1 MIRYKKLGYV
11 ELNVS
16 DIEKSRKF
24 YEDIVGLEF
33 VGKRSDGAVMFRCD
47 DEDSRSV
54 ILHQKQPAG
63 FKSVGWQLENGS
75 QFELLHRRLREANVP
90 YEELGPAQC
99 DLRQATR
106 VTRTMEPHSRAAL
119 EFFTTDARRP
129 DKPFATTHTKIQRLG
144 HVVWSVPKEAESIA
158 FFRDVLNFRESDSIG
173 EIMTFMRP
181 FPSPFHHGIGVGKG
195 PKGVIHHLNFMVS
208 EIDDIGKAQNRMKKH
223 DVPIVFGPG
232 RHPASTSVF
241 FYFLEPDGMTLEYSF
256 GMEEFTEVDPRKAR
270 TLPMAAESI
279 DTWGSVRDPRM
290 GQLGDIEETRI
301 GTPA

>member
-1 MIRYKKLGYV
+1 VRSPPGYAG
-11 ELNVS
+11 
-16 DIEKSRKF
+16 DAYHGATFPR
-24 YEDIVGLEF
+24 
-33 VGKRSDGAVMFRCD
+33 RSG
-47 DEDSRSV
+47 
-54 ILHQKQPAG
+54 I
-63 FKSVGWQLENGS
+63 
-75 QFELLHRRLREANVP
+75 
-90 YEELGPAQC
+90 
-99 DLRQATR
+99 
-106 VTRTMEPHSRAAL
+106 
-119 EFFTTDARRP
+119 FTTDAPRP

-144 HVVWSVPKEAESIA
+144 HVVWSVPQEAESIA

-241 FYFLEPDGMTLEYSF
+241 FYFLDPDGITLEYSF
-256 GMEEFTEVDPRKAR
+256 GMEEFTEVDPRKPR

-290 GQLGDIEETRI
+290 GQLGDIEETKI

>member
-1 MIRYKKLGYV
+1 MIRYRKLGYV

-16 DIEKSRKF
+16 NLEKSRKF

-47 DEDSRSV
+47 DEDPRSV
-54 ILHQKQPAG
+54 VLHQKEPAG
-63 FKSVGWQLENGS
+63 FKSVGWTLEDES
-75 QFELLHRRLREANVP
+75 QFELLHRRLRDANVA

-99 DLRQATR
+99 DLRQAVR
-106 VTRTMEPHSRAAL
+106 VTRAVEPHSRAGL
-119 EFFTTDARRP
+119 EFFLPTGGRP
-129 DKPFATTHTKIQRLG
+129 SKPFAITHTKIQRLG
-144 HVVWSVPKEAESIA
+144 HVVWAVPQEAESIA

-173 EIMTFMRP
+173 EAMSFMRP

-195 PKGVIHHLNFMVS
+195 PKRVLHHLNFMVS

-270 TLPMAAESI
+270 VLPMAAESI
-279 DTWGSVRDPRM
+279 DEWGSVRDPRM

-301 GTPA
+301 GAPA

>member
-1 MIRYKKLGYV
+1 MIRYRKLGYV

-16 DIEKSRKF
+16 NLETSRNF
-24 YEDIVGLEF
+24 YEDVVGLEY

-47 DEDSRSV
+47 DEDPRSV

-63 FKSVGWQLENGS
+63 FKSVGWQLEDEA
-75 QFELLHRRLREANVP
+75 QFELLHRRLRDAGVP
-90 YEELGPAQC
+90 YEELGSSQC

-106 VTRTMEPHSRAAL
+106 VTRTTEPHCHAAL
-119 EFFTTDARRP
+119 EFFTATGPRP
-129 DKPFATTHTKIQRLG
+129 AKPFATTHTKIQRLG
-144 HVVWSVPKEAESIA
+144 HVVWSVPQEAESIA

-195 PKGVIHHLNFMVS
+195 PKPVIHHLNFMVS

-223 DVPIVFGPG
+223 NVPIVFGPG

-256 GMEEFTEVDPRKAR
+256 GMEEFTEVDPRNPR

-279 DTWGSVRDPRM
+279 DEWGSVRDPRM
-290 GQLGDIEETRI
+290 GQLGDIEEAKI
-301 GTPA
+301 GAAA

>member
-1 MIRYKKLGYV
+1 
-11 ELNVS
+11 
-16 DIEKSRKF
+16 
-24 YEDIVGLEF
+24 
-33 VGKRSDGAVMFRCD
+33 MFRCD

-54 ILHQKQPAG
+54 VLHQKQPAG
-63 FKSVGWQLENGS
+63 FKSVGWTLEDES
-75 QFELLHRRLREANVP
+75 QFELLHRRLRDANVP
-90 YEELGPAQC
+90 YEELGPSQC

-119 EFFTTDARRP
+119 EFFTADGPRP
-129 DKPFATTHTKIQRLG
+129 GKPFATTHTKIQRLG
-144 HVVWSVPKEAESIA
+144 HVVWSVPQEAESIA

-195 PKGVIHHLNFMVS
+195 PKPVIHHLNFMVS

-256 GMEEFTEVDPRKAR
+256 GMEEFTEVDPRKPRA
-270 TLPMAAESI
+270 LPMAAESI

>member
-1 MIRYKKLGYV
+1 MIRYRKLGYV

-16 DIEKSRKF
+16 DLEKSRKF
-24 YEDIVGLEF
+24 YQDIVGLEF

-63 FKSVGWQLENGS
+63 FKSIGWMLEDGS

-99 DLRQATR
+99 DLRKATR

-119 EFFTTDARRP
+119 EFFTADGPRP
-129 DKPFATTHTKIQRLG
+129 GKSFATTHTKIQRLG
-144 HVVWSVPKEAESIA
+144 HVVWSVPQEAESIA

-181 FPSPFHHGIGVGKG
+181 FPSPFHHGIGVGDRRAH
-195 PKGVIHHLNFMVS
+195 V
-208 EIDDIGKAQNRMKKH
+208 
-223 DVPIVFGPG
+223 
-232 RHPASTSVF
+232 
-241 FYFLEPDGMTLEYSF
+241 
-256 GMEEFTEVDPRKAR
+256 
-270 TLPMAAESI
+270 
-279 DTWGSVRDPRM
+279 
-290 GQLGDIEETRI
+290 
-301 GTPA
+301 

>member
-16 DIEKSRKF
+16 DIEKSRRF
-24 YEDIVGLEF
+24 YQDLVGLEF

-47 DEDSRSV
+47 DEESRSV
-54 ILHQKQPAG
+54 VLHQKQPAG
-63 FKSVGWQLENGS
+63 FRSVGWTLEDES
-75 QFELLHRRLREANVP
+75 QFERLHRRLRDANVA
-90 YEELGPAQC
+90 YEELSPAQC
-99 DLRQATR
+99 NLRQAAR
-106 VTRTMEPHSRAAL
+106 ATRTVEPHSRATL
-119 EFFTTDARRP
+119 EFFTPADVP
-129 DKPFATTHTKIQRLG
+129 PGKPFSATHTKIQRLG
-144 HVVWSVPKEAESIA
+144 HVVWSAPQEAESIA

-173 EIMTFMRP
+173 EAITFMRP

-195 PKGVIHHLNFMVS
+195 PKRVLHHLNFMVS

-232 RHPASTSVF
+232 RHPASASVF

-256 GMEEFTEVDPRKAR
+256 GMEEFTEVDPRKPR
-270 TLPMAAESI
+270 VLPMAPESI

-290 GQLGDIEETRI
+290 GQFGDIEDAEI
-301 GTPA
+301 GASA